1 MKMNDLPTPTATM
14 TEPFTLRAEPSTLRV
29 QAKASGIDALVLDH
43 VAAPQPP
50 CGPNDV
56 VVEVKAAAINPS
68 DVKATLGIMPKAV
81 FPRTPG
87 RDYAGVVVSIGKDV
101 PADLLGSEVW
111 GSGGDV
117 GITRD
122 GAHGRWLVLPREAVI
137 AKPTALSMAEAG
149 SVGVPFVTAYEGLRR
164 AGFFDLSAEQQ
175 RGKTVAVFGA
185 NGKVGQAAVQL
196 AAQAGAQV
204 IAVQRQDALEGFAC
218 GPVSIVNAR
227 TTTDVAARIMELT
240 NGRGV
245 DVAYNTVDSVY
256 FEAAQKVMAKGA
268 TQIFII
274 ATKGQTV
281 PFDVFSFY
289 RGMHSFVGIDTL
301 AFTAAETNER
311 LDAMRVG
318 FEAGTLKPFPVA
330 AANALPLTRALEGY
344 KAVLAGAA
352 NRIVLVP

>member
-1 MKMNDLPTPTATM
+1 MNELDMTTA
-14 TEPFTLRAEPSTLRV
+14 PFTLRV
-29 QAKASGIDALVLDH
+29 QAKASGIDALLLDL
-43 VAAPQPP
+43 VPQAQPTP
-50 CGPNDV
+50 GPDEV
-56 VVEVKAAAINPS
+56 VVAVKAAAVNPS

-87 RDYAGVVVSIGKDV
+87 RDYAGVVVSAGKDV
-101 PADLLGSEVW
+101 PTDLLGTEVW

-122 GAHGRWLVLPREAVI
+122 GSHGRFLVLPRAAVI
-137 AKPTALSMAEAG
+137 AKPKALSMAEAG
-149 SVGVPFVTAYEGLRR
+149 AVGVPFVTAYEGFRR
-164 AGFFDLSAEQQ
+164 AGFFDQPGRA
-175 RGKTVAVFGA
+175 KTVAVFGA

-196 AAQAGAQV
+196 AAQQAQTTGAQV

-218 GPVSIVNAR
+218 GPVSVINAR
-227 TTTDVAARIMELT
+227 TTPDVATRIMELT

-245 DVAYNTVDSVY
+245 DVVYNTVDSVY

-301 AFTAAETNER
+301 AFTAAETNQR

-318 FEAGTLKPFPVA
+318 FEDGSLKPFPVA
-330 AANALPLTRALEGY
+330 AADALPLARALEGY
-344 KAVLAGAA
+344 QAVLAGAA
-352 NRIVLVP
+352 RRMVLVP